1 MYGVGLCRN
10 SRNVCKLRRMKTNL
24 IAPALM
30 IAVLHFILTFFLGFA
45 TGVGTLKSFWVV
57 LVKILTFPLSVINPP
72 NEPVWISWAA
82 WVLTSLIWGFA
93 IAYGVR
99 RISKS
104 REM

>member
-1 MYGVGLCRN
+1 
-10 SRNVCKLRRMKTNL
+10 MKTNL

-57 LVKILTFPLSVINPP
+57 LVKILTFPLSLISIPNNPA
-72 NEPVWISWAA
+72 WLGWAA
-82 WVLTSLIWGFA
+82 WIVLSLIWGFA

-104 REM
+104 QGL